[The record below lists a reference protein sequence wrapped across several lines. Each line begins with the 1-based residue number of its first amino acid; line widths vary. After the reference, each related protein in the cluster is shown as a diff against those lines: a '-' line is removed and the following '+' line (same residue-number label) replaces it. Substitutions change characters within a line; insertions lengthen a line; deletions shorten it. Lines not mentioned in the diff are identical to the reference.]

1 VSRYRNAMV
10 IVASACVISAFGGCG
25 EMGVQPLGSYSE
37 LLLVTELGAQD
48 EWTRVLTPLL
58 AREVDYVTDQE
69 PAFRITAVAAE
80 KVRDFP
86 AYKNVVMCGVLEP
99 ITSIGQQI
107 AGFLGE
113 ADARRARDGAA
124 VIVEFEDRPS
134 RNQFTMILTATDADA
149 LRELIAVRAGEIG
162 DILERSCRERMRRGL
177 LGRKNESLMAE
188 LRGRY
193 GFTIEIP
200 SLYRVLSESA
210 EPSGVELIRE
220 PPTRIL
226 GVFWTE
232 RNAAPTL
239 DDAEELFRI
248 RAEYAWKRY
257 ANDEMDRER
266 ASFERARIGSYD
278 AVKMVG
284 YWYNERDV
292 VGGCFT
298 TYYIYDSGA
307 RLLWALDLLV
317 FAPGR
322 PKHAMFRELLALAE
336 TFRYQ

>member
-1 VSRYRNAMV
+1 LNRSRHAMV
-10 IVASACVISAFGGCG
+10 IVASAYVVSAFGGCG
-25 EMGVQPLGSYSE
+25 PIGVQPLGSYSE

-48 EWTRVLTPLL
+48 EWAQILTPLI
-58 AREVDYVTDQE
+58 AREVDYVTDRE

-80 KVRDFP
+80 KMRDFP

-99 ITSIGQQI
+99 TTSIGQQI
-107 AGFLGE
+107 AGLLEE
-113 ADARRARDGAA
+113 ADARRVRDESA
-124 VIVEFEDRPS
+124 VIVELEDRPS
-134 RNQFTMILTATDADA
+134 RNQFTMILTAANAAA
-149 LRELIAVRAGEIG
+149 LRELIAKRAGEIDG
-162 DILERSCRERMRRGL
+162 ILERSCRARIRRGL
-177 LGRKNESLMAE
+177 LEQKNGPLMAE
-188 LRGRY
+188 LHGRY

-200 SLYRVLSESA
+200 TLYRVLSEGT
-210 EPSGVELIRE
+210 EPPGVELVRE

-232 RNAAPTL
+232 RNAAPTV

-248 RAEYAWKRY
+248 RADYAWKRY
-257 ANDEMDRER
+257 DNDEMDRER

-278 AVKMVG
+278 AVKMAG

-292 VGGCFT
+292 VGGCFA
-298 TYYIYDSGA
+298 TYYIYDPSA
-307 RLLWALDLLV
+307 KLLWGLDLLV

-336 TFRYQ
+336 TFRY